1 MTAQPAFTRADPDA
15 RRQSLIEATARVLSA
30 RGAAGVSVRT
40 ICAEA
45 GVSAG
50 LLRHYFVSL
59 SDAIA
64 ETYRWTGAQ
73 IEAALEQAV
82 AAAGPDPRA
91 RLIAYLAANF
101 RAPIAT
107 PELLATYVAYWSLT
121 RSDPA
126 VAAVRAEV
134 YGSFRRGLEQRLCA
148 YRPDLVNVRVVAI
161 ALTALID
168 GLWLE
173 LSLGQAPFSA
183 EEAEALA
190 AQWLDALT
198 SQPGDPAAPRRAHR

>member
-1 MTAQPAFTRADPDA
+1 MSAQPAFTRADPDA
-15 RRQSLIEATARVLSA
+15 RRQSLIEATARVLA
-30 RGAAGVSVRT
+30 AKGAAGVSVRT

-50 LLRHYFVSL
+50 LLRHYFASVSE
-59 SDAIA
+59 AIA
-64 ETYRWTGAQ
+64 ATYRWTGTE
-73 IEAALEQAV
+73 IDRALEAAV
-82 AAAGPDPRA
+82 AAAAPDPRA

-107 PELLATYVAYWSLT
+107 PDLLASYVAFWSLT
-121 RSDPA
+121 LSDPA
-126 VAAVRAEV
+126 VASVRAEV
-134 YGSFRRGLEQRLCA
+134 YGSFRQGLEGLLRA
-148 YRPDLVNVRVVAI
+148 YRPDLADVRVVAV

-190 AQWLDALT
+190 AQWLDALAP
-198 SQPGDPAAPRRAHR
+198 QAAAG